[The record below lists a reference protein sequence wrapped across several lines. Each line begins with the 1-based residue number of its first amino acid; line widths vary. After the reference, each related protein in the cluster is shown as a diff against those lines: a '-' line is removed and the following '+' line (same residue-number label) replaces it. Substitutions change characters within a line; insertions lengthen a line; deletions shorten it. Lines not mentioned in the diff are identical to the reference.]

1 MDRTT
6 ILDRTS
12 MDLGLSKGEAA
23 EYSVAK
29 AILCAAGQEKS
40 GLEYEVSQALGTKL
54 GRPGRGN
61 NSIFLPSTLRPQ
73 QSGLETSVDSAGGY
87 LVATKI
93 PDLIEAL
100 RQQMRCVQLGAT
112 FISGLS
118 SNISFAT
125 EVNTTSAQ
133 WIAEENPGVDVS
145 DQDMSFGS
153 KGVRPHTLQ
162 SSTSLSRQLL
172 TQNSVDLEKRIRMD
186 LMKSHAIALDQACIN
201 GSGTSG
207 QPVGLL
213 QYAGVPTVSIGTSGG
228 PATYAHICQMEETV
242 AAANADFPGL
252 AFLTTPVQRQ
262 KLRQVYKGASG
273 VLPVWGDEGPGPL
286 GYRGEV
292 SNAVPSTLV
301 KGASGAVCHAII
313 AGNFSEMIIAEFG
326 ATEIIVDVYTAKKTG
341 MIQITSFGLVDVLI
355 RQLGAFCVI
364 VDAT

>member
-1 MDRTT
+1 MQKTA
-6 ILDRTS
+6 ILDKTS
-12 MDLGLSKGEAA
+12 MDLGLSKAEAR
-23 EYSVAK
+23 EYSVAR

-93 PDLIEAL
+93 PDLIMAL

-118 SNISFAT
+118 SNVSFAT
-125 EVNTTSAQ
+125 ETATTTAQ
-133 WIAEENPGVDVS
+133 WISEENPGTDVT
-145 DQDMSFGS
+145 DTDMSFGS

-186 LMKSHAIALDQACIN
+186 LMKSHAIALDQAAIA
-201 GSGTSG
+201 GSGSSG
-207 QPVGLL
+207 QPTGLL
-213 QYAGVPTVSIGTSGG
+213 QYVGVPTVSIGTSGG
-228 PATYAHICQMEETV
+228 ACTYSHICQMEETV
-242 AAANADFPGL
+242 AGANADFPSLG
-252 AFLTTPVQRQ
+252 FLTTPVQRQ

-286 GYRGEV
+286 GYRGAV
-292 SNAVPSTLV
+292 SNAIPSNLT
-301 KGASGAVCHAII
+301 KGAGSNLTAII
-313 AGNFSEMIIAEFG
+313 CGNFSELIIAEFG
-326 ATEIIVDVYTAKKTG
+326 SLEIIVDVFTGKKQG
-341 MIQITSFGLVDVLI
+341 MIQVTSFGLVDVLI
-355 RQLGAFCVI
+355 RQLAAFCVI